1 MYSTTDTVFFMPFTI
16 TMDGAVFLILYWMIE
31 TLADSGDLTRLPM
44 VWTTL
49 TGLPGRVI
57 YVTDL

>member
-1 MYSTTDTVFFMPFTI
+1 
-16 TMDGAVFLILYWMIE
+16 MDGAVFLILYWMIE